1 MMEFRKLCLIE
12 IPYALGCVQETW
24 MSSCA
29 TGKPGRTV
37 GAKACQ
43 TNPFLK
49 DSLTAKELR
58 TPSRALPVL
67 ESGAGKPSRYLQVGD
82 FCFIMACFV

>member
-1 MMEFRKLCLIE
+1 
-12 IPYALGCVQETW
+12 
-24 MSSCA
+24 MSCTA
-29 TGKPGRTV
+29 GGKPGRTV

-67 ESGAGKPSRYLQVGD
+67 EAGGGKPSRYLQVWS
-82 FCFIMACFV
+82 FLFEQSQMKCFVVDQRAFVCMPLSCFEESFT